1 MMTRWDLSAQRLV
14 GHFADGVKV
23 DILSRSNLAQVALGV
38 PATFTSASFEQQALQ
53 GAAVTMTVASADLV
67 DESGGKVTLDG
78 GKSVRLPGGAVYP
91 FTPVSA
97 AGVVP
102 PAELPGAAMT
112 VVSGFIQAGDDGA
125 VA

>member
-1 MMTRWDLSAQRLV
+1 MSRWDRSAQRLV
-14 GHFADGVKV
+14 KHGSGGVRI
-23 DILSRSNLAQVALGV
+23 DILSRSNLTQVALGV

-53 GAAVTMTVASADLV
+53 GAAVTMTVATADL
-67 DESGGKVTLDG
+67 GGVVLDG

-97 AGVVP
+97 AGVIP
-102 PAELPGAAMT
+102 PAGLPGAAMT

-125 VA
+125 SA